1 MLGWAAAGCRPSYA
15 SLVAAEAMRGV
26 PREAAEAML
35 GVPREAAEAMR
46 GVPREARERHRRN
59 APALAS
65 A

>member
-1 MLGWAAAGCRPSYA
+1 MLGWAAAGCRPSHA

-35 GVPREAAEAMR
+35 GVPREA
-46 GVPREARERHRRN
+46 RERHRRN
-59 APALAS
+59 APALTS